1 MFHLMFSL
9 PWLIVATRFIAPL
22 PWPWWAKLSLAV
34 FLLFA
39 SQYHLFS
46 RFTSGSV
53 FAPEF
58 PRPLVIAFNLFFGAI
73 VLLAAMQVILDLL
86 GILIFAVT
94 WSFPVVPPE
103 VRYTMG
109 IAALLLASFGI
120 SQAIRVPKV
129 KRIEVEIPG
138 LAPDLDGYRMVQ
150 LTDMHISRLFTAAW
164 AMAVVE
170 KTNALNADLIV
181 ITGDLIDGSLDIRR
195 DDIAPLAG
203 LKARHGV
210 LTVPGNHEYFF
221 DVDRW
226 LAHFPELNMRI
237 LANDH
242 AVIERGEGRL
252 VIAGVTDL
260 SARFSGAVEPDLER
274 ALHGAPASA
283 PVILLD
289 HQPHMAQRAAK
300 RGVALQLSGH
310 THGGMVRGLDRLVAR
325 ANNGYVSG
333 FYQVG
338 DMKLYVSNGTGLWP
352 GFALRIGVPAEL
364 TEFTLRSAAQNPRQ
378 T

>member
-9 PWLIVATRFIAPL
+9 PWLIVASRFIAPL
-22 PWPWWAKLSLAV
+22 PWPWWVQLSLAV

-39 SQYHLFS
+39 SQYHMFS

-58 PRPLVIAFNLFFGAI
+58 PRPLVIGFNLFFGAI
-73 VLLAAMQVILDLL
+73 VLLAVMQVILDLIS
-86 GILIFAVT
+86 ILIFAVT
-94 WSFPVVPPE
+94 WSFPVVPAE

-109 IAALLLASFGI
+109 LAALLLASFGI
-120 SQAIRVPKV
+120 SQAIRVPPV
-129 KRIEVEIPG
+129 KKIEVAIPG
-138 LAPDLDGYRMVQ
+138 LAPEFDGYRMVQ
-150 LTDMHISRLFTAAW
+150 LTDLHISRLFTGRW
-164 AMAVVE
+164 ASAVVE
-170 KTNALNADLIV
+170 KTNSLDADLIV

-195 DDIAPLAG
+195 EDIVPLAG
-203 LKARHGV
+203 LKARDGV

-226 LAHFPELNMRI
+226 LKHFPVLNMRI
-237 LANDH
+237 LANEH

-260 SARFSGAVEPDLER
+260 SARSTGSLEPDLGA
-274 ALHGAPASA
+274 ALRNAPAGAPI
-283 PVILLD
+283 ILLD
-289 HQPHMAQRAAK
+289 HQPRLAQRAAEK
-300 RGVALQLSGH
+300 GVALQLSGH
-310 THGGMVRGLDRLVAR
+310 THGGMVRGLDQIVAR

-338 DMKLYVSNGTGLWP
+338 DMKLYVNNGTGLWP

-364 TEFTLRSAAQNPRQ
+364 TEFTLRRL
-378 T
+378 

>member
-9 PWLIVATRFIAPL
+9 PWLIVATRFIGPL
-22 PWPWWAKLSLAV
+22 PWPWWVKLLLAV

-73 VLLAAMQVILDLL
+73 VLLAAMQVLLDLVSL
-86 GILIFAVT
+86 LIFVFT
-94 WSFPVVPPE
+94 WSFPVVPPGI
-103 VRYTMG
+103 RYAMG
-109 IAALLLASFGI
+109 FVALALAIFGI

-129 KRIEVEIPG
+129 KRIEVMIPG
-138 LAPDLDGYRMVQ
+138 LSPDFDGYRMVQ
-150 LTDMHISRLFTAAW
+150 LTDMHISRLFTGAW
-164 AMAVVE
+164 ASAVVDQ
-170 KTNALNADLIV
+170 TNALDADLIV
-181 ITGDLIDGSLDIRR
+181 ITGDLIDGSLDMRR
-195 DDIAPLAG
+195 DDIAPLSG
-203 LKARHGV
+203 LNARDGV

-226 LAHFPELNMRI
+226 LEHFPSLNMRI
-237 LANDH
+237 LANEH
-242 AVIERGEGRL
+242 AVIERGAGRL

-260 SARFSGAVEPDLER
+260 SARFTGAVEPDLAR
-274 ALHGAPASA
+274 ALTGAPDQA

-289 HQPHMAQRAAK
+289 HQPRLAHRAAEM
-300 RGVALQLSGH
+300 GVALQLSGH
-310 THGGMVRGLDRLVAR
+310 THGGMVRGLDHIVAR
-325 ANNGYVSG
+325 ANNGFVSG

-338 DMKLYVSNGTGLWP
+338 DMKLYVNNGTGLWP

-364 TEFTLRSAAQNPRQ
+364 TEFTLRSAPGNAGKR
-378 T
+378 

>member
-9 PWLIVATRFIAPL
+9 PWLIVASRFIAPL
-22 PWPWWAKLSLAV
+22 PWPWWVKLLLAV

-73 VLLAAMQVILDLL
+73 VLLAAMQVVLDLVSL
-86 GILIFAVT
+86 VIFAVRWT
-94 WSFPVVPPE
+94 FPAVPPE

-109 IAALLLASFGI
+109 IAALALAGFGI
-120 SQAIRVPKV
+120 SQAIRVPAV
-129 KRIEVEIPG
+129 KRIEVTIPG
-138 LAPDLDGYRMVQ
+138 LAAELDGYRMVQ
-150 LTDMHISRLFTAAW
+150 LTDMHISRLFTGQW
-164 AMAVVE
+164 AHAVVE
-170 KTNALNADLIV
+170 KTNALDADLIV

-195 DDIAPLAG
+195 EDIAPLAG
-203 LKARHGV
+203 LRARDGV

-226 LAHFPELNMRI
+226 LGHFPSLNMRI
-237 LANDH
+237 LANEH
-242 AVIERGEGRL
+242 HVIERGEGRL

-260 SARFSGAVEPDLER
+260 SARFTGAVEPDLGR
-274 ALHGAPASA
+274 ALHGAPADA

-289 HQPHMAQRAAK
+289 HQPRMAERAAK

-310 THGGMVRGLDRLVAR
+310 THGGMVRGLDRIVAR

-338 DMKLYVSNGTGLWP
+338 GMQLYVNNGTGLWP

-364 TEFTLRSAAQNPRQ
+364 TEFTLRSAP
-378 T
+378 

>member
-9 PWLIVATRFIAPL
+9 PWLIVVSRFIAPL
-22 PWPWWAKLSLAV
+22 PWPLWVQLSLAV
-34 FLLFA
+34 FLLLA

-73 VLLAAMQVILDLL
+73 VLLAAMQVILDIVS
-86 GILIFAVT
+86 ILIFAVT

-109 IAALLLASFGI
+109 IAALFLASFGI
-120 SQAIRVPKV
+120 SQAIRVPKL
-129 KRIEVEIPG
+129 KRIEVQIPG

-150 LTDMHISRLFTAAW
+150 LTDMHISRLFTVAW
-164 AMAVVE
+164 ARALVE
-170 KTNALNADLIV
+170 KTNALDADLIV

-226 LAHFPELNMRI
+226 LAHFPSLNMRI
-237 LANDH
+237 LANEH

-260 SARFSGAVEPDLER
+260 SARFTGAVEPDLGR
-274 ALHGAPASA
+274 ALHGAPEGA

-289 HQPHMAQRAAK
+289 HQPRMAERAAK
-300 RGVALQLSGH
+300 RGIALQLSGH
-310 THGGMVRGLDRLVAR
+310 THGGMVRGLDRIVAR

-333 FYQVG
+333 FYRVG
-338 DMKLYVSNGTGLWP
+338 EMQLYVNNGTGLWP

-364 TEFTLRSAAQNPRQ
+364 TEFTLRSAAR
-378 T
+378 

>member
-9 PWLIVATRFIAPL
+9 PWLIVVSRFIAPL
-22 PWPWWAKLSLAV
+22 PWPWWVEVALAV

-73 VLLAAMQVILDLL
+73 VLLAAMQVILDILSL
-86 GILIFAVT
+86 LIFVVT
-94 WSFPVVPPE
+94 WSFPAVAPE
-103 VRYTMG
+103 VRYGMG
-109 IAALLLASFGI
+109 IAALALASFGI
-120 SQAIRVPKV
+120 SQAIRVPPV
-129 KRIEVEIPG
+129 KRIEVTIPG
-138 LAPDLDGYRMVQ
+138 LSPDLDGYRMVQ
-150 LTDMHISRLFTAAW
+150 LTDMHISRLFTERW
-164 AMAVVE
+164 ARAVVE
-170 KTNALNADLIV
+170 KTNALGADLIV

-195 DDIAPLAG
+195 EDIAPLAG
-203 LKARHGV
+203 LSARDGV

-221 DVDRW
+221 EVDRW
-226 LAHFPELNMRI
+226 LGHFPSLNMRI
-237 LANDH
+237 LANEH
-242 AVIERGEGRL
+242 AVIERGDGRL

-260 SARFSGAVEPDLER
+260 SARFTGAVEPDLGK
-274 ALHGAPASA
+274 ALRGAPADA
-283 PVILLD
+283 PIVLLD
-289 HQPHMAQRAAK
+289 HQPRLADRAASH
-300 RGVALQLSGH
+300 GVALQLSGH
-310 THGGMVRGLDRLVAR
+310 THGGMVRGLDHIVAR

-338 DMKLYVSNGTGLWP
+338 EMKLYVNNGTGLWP

-364 TEFTLRSAAQNPRQ
+364 TEFTLRRM
-378 T
+378 

>member
-9 PWLIVATRFIAPL
+9 PWLIVATRFIGPL
-22 PWPWWAKLSLAV
+22 PWPWWVKVLLAV

-73 VLLAAMQVILDLL
+73 VLLAAMQVVLDIVSL
-86 GILIFAVT
+86 LIFAVT
-94 WSFPVVPPE
+94 WSFPAVPPE
-103 VRYTMG
+103 VRYGMG
-109 IAALLLASFGI
+109 IAALALASFGI
-120 SQAIRVPKV
+120 SQAIRVPPV
-129 KRIEVEIPG
+129 KRIEVSIPG
-138 LAPDLDGYRMVQ
+138 LSPDLDGYRMVQ
-150 LTDMHISRLFTAAW
+150 LTDMHISRLFTGRW
-164 AMAVVE
+164 ASAVVE
-170 KTNALNADLIV
+170 KTNALDADLVV

-195 DDIAPLAG
+195 EDIAPLAG
-203 LKARHGV
+203 LSARDGV

-221 DVDRW
+221 EVDRW
-226 LAHFPELNMRI
+226 LGHFPSLNMRI
-237 LANDH
+237 LANAH
-242 AVIERGEGRL
+242 AVIERAEGRL

-260 SARFSGAVEPDLER
+260 SARFTGAVEPDLSK
-274 ALHGAPASA
+274 ALSGAPADA

-289 HQPHMAQRAAK
+289 HQPRLAERAASH
-300 RGVALQLSGH
+300 GVALQLSGH
-310 THGGMVRGLDRLVAR
+310 THGGMVRGLDQIVAR
-325 ANNGYVSG
+325 ANNGFVSG

-338 DMKLYVSNGTGLWP
+338 QMQLYVNNGTGLWP

-364 TEFTLRSAAQNPRQ
+364 TEFTLRAAPRI
-378 T
+378 

>member
-22 PWPWWAKLSLAV
+22 PWPWWVKLSLAV

-58 PRPLVIAFNLFFGAI
+58 PRPLVIGFNLFFGAI
-73 VLLAAMQVILDLL
+73 VLLAAMQVILDLIS
-86 GILIFAVT
+86 ILLFAVT
-94 WSFPVVPPE
+94 WSFPVVPPD
-103 VRYTMG
+103 VRYTIG
-109 IAALLLASFGI
+109 LAALLLARFGI
-120 SQAIRVPKV
+120 SQAIRVPQV
-129 KRIEVEIPG
+129 KRIEVGIPG
-138 LAPDLDGYRMVQ
+138 LSPDLDGYRMVQ

-164 AMAVVE
+164 ARAVVE
-170 KTNALNADLIV
+170 KTNALDADLIV

-195 DDIAPLAG
+195 EDIAPLAD

-221 DVDRW
+221 DVERW
-226 LAHFPELNMRI
+226 LAHFSELNMRV
-237 LANDH
+237 LANEH

-260 SARFSGAVEPDLER
+260 SARFAGAVEPDLER
-274 ALHGAPASA
+274 ALHGAPAAA

-338 DMKLYVSNGTGLWP
+338 EMKLYVNNGTGLWP

-364 TEFTLRSAAQNPRQ
+364 TLFTLRSAAQNPRQ
-378 T
+378 N

>member
-9 PWLIVATRFIAPL
+9 PWLIVVSRFIVPL
-22 PWPWWAKLSLAV
+22 PWPWWVEVALAV

-73 VLLAAMQVILDLL
+73 VLLAAMQVVLDIVS
-86 GILIFAVT
+86 ILIFAVT

-129 KRIEVEIPG
+129 KRIEVQVPG

-150 LTDMHISRLFTAAW
+150 LTDMHISRLFTGRW
-164 AMAVVE
+164 ASAVVE
-170 KTNALNADLIV
+170 KTNALDADLIV

-195 DDIAPLAG
+195 EDIAPLAG
-203 LKARHGV
+203 LSARDGV

-221 DVDRW
+221 EVDRW
-226 LAHFPELNMRI
+226 LDHFPSLNMRI
-237 LANDH
+237 LANEH

-260 SARFSGAVEPDLER
+260 SARFTGAVEPDLSK
-274 ALHGAPASA
+274 ALSGAPADA

-289 HQPHMAQRAAK
+289 HQPRLAERAASH
-300 RGVALQLSGH
+300 GVALQLSGH
-310 THGGMVRGLDRLVAR
+310 THGGMVRGLDQIVAR
-325 ANNGYVSG
+325 ANNGFVSG

-338 DMKLYVSNGTGLWP
+338 QMQLYVNNGTGLWP

-364 TEFTLRSAAQNPRQ
+364 TEFTLRAAPRI
-378 T
+378 

>member
-9 PWLIVATRFIAPL
+9 PWLIVASRFIAPL
-22 PWPWWAKLSLAV
+22 PWPWWVKLLLAV
-34 FLLFA
+34 FLLVA

-73 VLLAAMQVILDLL
+73 VLLAAMQVILDLVS
-86 GILIFAVT
+86 ILIFAVT
-94 WSFPVVPPE
+94 WSFPAVPPGI
-103 VRYTMG
+103 RYAMG
-109 IAALLLASFGI
+109 LVALALAIFGI
-120 SQAIRVPKV
+120 SQAIRVPPV
-129 KRIEVEIPG
+129 KRIEVQIPG
-138 LAPDLDGYRMVQ
+138 LSPDLDGYRMVQ
-150 LTDMHISRLFTAAW
+150 LTDMHISRLFTGTW
-164 AMAVVE
+164 ARGVVE
-170 KTNALNADLIV
+170 KTNGLDADLIV

-195 DDIAPLAG
+195 QDIAPLAG
-203 LKARHGV
+203 LSARDGV

-226 LAHFPELNMRI
+226 LKHFPSLNMRI
-237 LANDH
+237 LANEH

-260 SARFSGAVEPDLER
+260 SARFTGAVEPDLRE
-274 ALHGAPASA
+274 ALQGAPADA
-283 PVILLD
+283 PIILLD
-289 HQPHMAQRAAK
+289 HQPRMAERAAK
-300 RGVALQLSGH
+300 SGVALQLSGH
-310 THGGMVRGLDRLVAR
+310 THGGMVRGLDRIVAR

-333 FYQVG
+333 FYRVG
-338 DMKLYVSNGTGLWP
+338 EMQLYVNNGTGLWP

-364 TEFTLRSAAQNPRQ
+364 TEFTLRSAAGNAGGR
-378 T
+378 

>member
-22 PWPWWAKLSLAV
+22 PWPWWVKLSLAV

-46 RFTSGSV
+46 RFTSGPV

-58 PRPLVIAFNLFFGAI
+58 PRPLVIGFNLFFGAI
-73 VLLAAMQVILDLL
+73 VLLAAMQVILDLISIVL
-86 GILIFAVT
+86 FAVT
-94 WSFPVVPPE
+94 WSFPVVPPD
-103 VRYTMG
+103 VRYTIG
-109 IAALLLASFGI
+109 LAALLLAGFGI
-120 SQAIRVPKV
+120 SQAIRVPQV
-129 KRIEVEIPG
+129 KRIEVSIPG
-138 LAPDLDGYRMVQ
+138 LSPDLDGYRMVQ

-164 AMAVVE
+164 ARAVVE
-170 KTNALNADLIV
+170 KTNALDADLIV

-195 DDIAPLAG
+195 EDIAPLAD

-221 DVDRW
+221 DVERW
-226 LAHFPELNMRI
+226 LAHFSELNMRV
-237 LANDH
+237 LANEH

-260 SARFSGAVEPDLER
+260 SARFAGAVEPDLER
-274 ALHGAPASA
+274 ALHGAPAAA

-338 DMKLYVSNGTGLWP
+338 EMQLYVNNGTGLWP

-364 TEFTLRSAAQNPRQ
+364 TLFTLRSAAQNPRQ
-378 T
+378 N

>member
-9 PWLIVATRFIAPL
+9 PWLIVATRFIGPL
-22 PWPWWAKLSLAV
+22 PWPWWVKVLLAV

-73 VLLAAMQVILDLL
+73 VLLAAMQVVLDIVS
-86 GILIFAVT
+86 ILIFAVT

-109 IAALLLASFGI
+109 MAALLLASFGI

-129 KRIEVEIPG
+129 KRIEVQVPG

-150 LTDMHISRLFTAAW
+150 LTDMHISRLFTGRW
-164 AMAVVE
+164 ASAVVE
-170 KTNALNADLIV
+170 KTNALDADLVV

-195 DDIAPLAG
+195 EDIAPLAG
-203 LKARHGV
+203 LSARDGV

-221 DVDRW
+221 EVDRW
-226 LAHFPELNMRI
+226 LGHFPSLNMRI
-237 LANDH
+237 LANAH
-242 AVIERGEGRL
+242 AVIERGEGKL

-260 SARFSGAVEPDLER
+260 SARFTGAVEPDLGK
-274 ALHGAPASA
+274 ALSGAPADA

-289 HQPHMAQRAAK
+289 HQPRLAERAASH
-300 RGVALQLSGH
+300 GVALQLSGH
-310 THGGMVRGLDRLVAR
+310 THGGMVRGLDQIVAR
-325 ANNGYVSG
+325 ANNGFVSG

-338 DMKLYVSNGTGLWP
+338 QMQLYVNNGTGLWP

-364 TEFTLRSAAQNPRQ
+364 TEFTLRAVPRI
-378 T
+378 

>member
-9 PWLIVATRFIAPL
+9 PWLIVVSRFIVPL
-22 PWPWWAKLSLAV
+22 PWPWWVEVAVAV

-58 PRPLVIAFNLFFGAI
+58 PRPLVIGFNLFFGAI
-73 VLLAAMQVILDLL
+73 VLLAAMQVILDLVC
-86 GILIFAVT
+86 ILIFAVT

-103 VRYTMG
+103 VRYAMG

-120 SQAIRVPKV
+120 LQATRVPKV
-129 KRIEVEIPG
+129 KRIEVQIPG

-150 LTDMHISRLFTAAW
+150 LTDMHISRLFTVAW
-164 AMAVVE
+164 ARAVVE
-170 KTNALNADLIV
+170 KTNALDADLIV

-195 DDIAPLAG
+195 EDIAPLAG
-203 LKARHGV
+203 LKAQHGV

-226 LAHFPELNMRI
+226 LKHFPELNMRI
-237 LANDH
+237 LANEH
-242 AVIERGEGRL
+242 HVIERGEGRL

-260 SARFSGAVEPDLER
+260 SARFTGAVEPDLGR
-274 ALHGAPASA
+274 ALHGAPQDA

-289 HQPHMAQRAAK
+289 HQPRMAERAAK
-300 RGVALQLSGH
+300 HGVALQLSGH
-310 THGGMVRGLDRLVAR
+310 THGGMVRGLDRIVAR

-333 FYQVG
+333 FYRVG
-338 DMKLYVSNGTGLWP
+338 EMQLYVNNGTGLWP

-364 TEFTLRSAAQNPRQ
+364 TEFTLRSVPGNAGGR
-378 T
+378 

>member
-22 PWPWWAKLSLAV
+22 PWPWMVKLLLAA
-34 FLLFA
+34 FLLLA

-58 PRPLVIAFNLFFGAI
+58 PRPLVIGFNLFFGAI
-73 VLLAAMQVILDLL
+73 VLLAAMQVVLDLVS
-86 GILIFAVT
+86 ILILAVK
-94 WSFPVVPPE
+94 WSFPAVPAE

-109 IAALLLASFGI
+109 VAALVLASFGI
-120 SQAIRVPKV
+120 SQAIRVPPIK
-129 KRIEVEIPG
+129 KIEVAIPG
-138 LAPDLDGYRMVQ
+138 LAPEFDGYRMVQ
-150 LTDMHISRLFTAAW
+150 LTDLHISRLFTGRW
-164 AMAVVE
+164 ASAVVE
-170 KTNALNADLIV
+170 KTNALDADLIV

-195 DDIAPLAG
+195 EDVAPLSG
-203 LKARHGV
+203 LSARDGV

-221 DVDRW
+221 EVDRW
-226 LAHFPELNMRI
+226 LAHFPALNMRI
-237 LANDH
+237 LANEH

-260 SARFSGAVEPDLER
+260 SARSTGSLEPDLGA
-274 ALHGAPASA
+274 ALRDAPAGAPI
-283 PVILLD
+283 ILLD
-289 HQPHMAQRAAK
+289 HQPRMAERAAK

-310 THGGMVRGLDRLVAR
+310 THGGMVRGLDQIVAR

-333 FYQVG
+333 FYQIG
-338 DMKLYVSNGTGLWP
+338 EMKLYVNNGTGLWP

-364 TEFTLRSAAQNPRQ
+364 TEFTLRRM
-378 T
+378 

>member
-22 PWPWWAKLSLAV
+22 PWPLMVKVLLAA
-34 FLLFA
+34 FLLVA

-58 PRPLVIAFNLFFGAI
+58 PRPLVIGFNLFFGAI
-73 VLLAAMQVILDLL
+73 VLLAMMQVALDLVSL
-86 GILIFAVT
+86 LIFAVK
-94 WSFPVVPPE
+94 WSFPAVPPE

-109 IAALLLASFGI
+109 IAAVLLASFGI
-120 SQAIRVPKV
+120 SQAIRVPPLKQ
-129 KRIEVEIPG
+129 IEVVIPG
-138 LAPDLDGYRMVQ
+138 LAPEFDGYRMVQ
-150 LTDMHISRLFTAAW
+150 LTDMHISRLFTGSWAA
-164 AMAVVE
+164 AVVE
-170 KTNALNADLIV
+170 KTNALDADLIV

-195 DDIAPLAG
+195 EDIAPLGG
-203 LKARHGV
+203 LTARDGV

-221 DVDRW
+221 DIDRW
-226 LAHFPELNMRI
+226 LGHFPEINMRI

-242 AVIERGEGRL
+242 AVIERGEGQL
-252 VIAGVTDL
+252 VVAGVTDL
-260 SARFSGAVEPDLER
+260 SARFTGAVEPDLGK
-274 ALHGAPASA
+274 ALSGAPAKA

-289 HQPHMAQRAAK
+289 HQPRLAHRAAEQ
-300 RGVALQLSGH
+300 GVALQLSGH
-310 THGGMVRGLDRLVAR
+310 THGGMIRGLDQIVAR
-325 ANNGYVSG
+325 ANNGFVSG

-338 DMKLYVSNGTGLWP
+338 DMQLYVNNGTGLWP

-364 TEFTLRSAAQNPRQ
+364 TEFTLRAAPRM
-378 T
+378 

>member
-9 PWLIVATRFIAPL
+9 PWLIVATRFIGPL
-22 PWPWWAKLSLAV
+22 PWPWWVKVLLAV

-73 VLLAAMQVILDLL
+73 VLLAAMQVVLDIIS
-86 GILIFAVT
+86 ILIFAVT
-94 WSFPVVPPE
+94 WSFPVVPPG
-103 VRYTMG
+103 VRYAMG
-109 IAALLLASFGI
+109 LMALALAIFGI
-120 SQAIRVPKV
+120 SQAIRVPPI
-129 KRIEVEIPG
+129 KRIEVTIPG
-138 LAPDLDGYRMVQ
+138 LSPALDGYRMVQ
-150 LTDMHISRLFTAAW
+150 LTDMHISRLFTGDW
-164 AMAVVE
+164 ARAVVE
-170 KTNALNADLIV
+170 KTNGLEADLIV

-195 DDIAPLAG
+195 EDIAPLAG
-203 LKARHGV
+203 LRARDGV

-221 DVDRW
+221 EVDRW
-226 LAHFPELNMRI
+226 LGHFPSLNMRI

-260 SARFSGAVEPDLER
+260 SARFTGAVEPDLAR
-274 ALHGAPASA
+274 ALSGAPQDV

-289 HQPHMAQRAAK
+289 HQPRMAERAAK
-300 RGVALQLSGH
+300 HGVALQLSGH
-310 THGGMVRGLDRLVAR
+310 THGGMVRGLDRIVAR
-325 ANNGYVSG
+325 ANNGFVSG
-333 FYQVG
+333 FYRVG
-338 DMKLYVSNGTGLWP
+338 GMQLYVNNGTGLWP

-364 TEFTLRSAAQNPRQ
+364 TEFTLRSAASNAAIR
-378 T
+378 

>member
-9 PWLIVATRFIAPL
+9 PWLIVASRFIAPL
-22 PWPWWAKLSLAV
+22 PWPWWVKLLLAV

-73 VLLAAMQVILDLL
+73 VLLAAMQVILDLVS
-86 GILIFAVT
+86 ILIFAVT
-94 WSFPVVPPE
+94 WSFPAVPPGI
-103 VRYTMG
+103 RYAMG
-109 IAALLLASFGI
+109 LVALALAIFGI
-120 SQAIRVPKV
+120 SQAIRVPPV
-129 KRIEVEIPG
+129 KRIEVQIPG
-138 LAPDLDGYRMVQ
+138 LSSDLDGYRMVQ
-150 LTDMHISRLFTAAW
+150 LTDMHISRLFTGTW
-164 AMAVVE
+164 ARGVVE
-170 KTNALNADLIV
+170 KTNGLDADLIV

-195 DDIAPLAG
+195 QDIAPLAG
-203 LKARHGV
+203 LSARDGV

-226 LAHFPELNMRI
+226 LQHFPSLNMRI
-237 LANDH
+237 LANEH
-242 AVIERGEGRL
+242 VVIERGAGRL

-260 SARFSGAVEPDLER
+260 SARFTGAVEPDLRE
-274 ALHGAPASA
+274 ALQGAPADA

-289 HQPHMAQRAAK
+289 HQPRMAARAAK
-300 RGVALQLSGH
+300 HGVALQLSGH
-310 THGGMVRGLDRLVAR
+310 THGGMVRGLDRIVAR

-333 FYQVG
+333 FYRVG
-338 DMKLYVSNGTGLWP
+338 AMQLYVNNGTGLWP

-364 TEFTLRSAAQNPRQ
+364 TEFTLRSAAGNASGR
-378 T
+378 

>member
-9 PWLIVATRFIAPL
+9 PWLIVASRFIAPL
-22 PWPWWAKLSLAV
+22 PWPWWVQLSLAV

-73 VLLAAMQVILDLL
+73 VLLAAMQVVLDLIS
-86 GILIFAVT
+86 ILIFAIT

-120 SQAIRVPKV
+120 SQAIRVPKL
-129 KRIEVEIPG
+129 KRIEVQIPG

-150 LTDMHISRLFTAAW
+150 LTDMHISRLFTGRW
-164 AMAVVE
+164 ASAVVE
-170 KTNALNADLIV
+170 RTNALDADLIV

-195 DDIAPLAG
+195 EDIAPLAG

-237 LANDH
+237 LANEH
-242 AVIERGEGRL
+242 HVIERGDGRL

-260 SARFSGAVEPDLER
+260 SARFTGAVEPDLGR
-274 ALHGAPASA
+274 ALHGAPADA

-289 HQPHMAQRAAK
+289 HQPRMAERAAK
-300 RGVALQLSGH
+300 HGIALQLSGH
-310 THGGMVRGLDRLVAR
+310 THGGMVRGLDRIVAR

-333 FYQVG
+333 FYRVG
-338 DMKLYVSNGTGLWP
+338 EMQLYVNNGTGLWP

-364 TEFTLRSAAQNPRQ
+364 TEFTLRAVPG
-378 T
+378 

>member
-9 PWLIVATRFIAPL
+9 PWLIVVSRFIVPL
-22 PWPWWAKLSLAV
+22 PWPWWVEVALAV

-73 VLLAAMQVILDLL
+73 VLLAAMQVVLDIVS
-86 GILIFAVT
+86 ILIFAVT

-129 KRIEVEIPG
+129 KRIEVQVPG
-138 LAPDLDGYRMVQ
+138 LSPDLDGYRMVQ
-150 LTDMHISRLFTAAW
+150 LTDMHISRLFTGRW
-164 AMAVVE
+164 ANAVVE
-170 KTNALNADLIV
+170 KTNALDADLIV

-195 DDIAPLAG
+195 EDIAPLAG
-203 LKARHGV
+203 LSARDGV

-226 LAHFPELNMRI
+226 LGHFPSLNMRI
-237 LANDH
+237 LANEH
-242 AVIERGEGRL
+242 VVIERAEGRL

-260 SARFSGAVEPDLER
+260 SARFTGAVEPDLSK
-274 ALHGAPASA
+274 ALSGAPADA

-289 HQPHMAQRAAK
+289 HQPRLAERAASH
-300 RGVALQLSGH
+300 GVALQLSGH
-310 THGGMVRGLDRLVAR
+310 THGGMVRGLDQIVAR
-325 ANNGYVSG
+325 ANNGFVSG

-338 DMKLYVSNGTGLWP
+338 QMQLYVNNGTGLWP

-364 TEFTLRSAAQNPRQ
+364 TEFTLRAVPRI
-378 T
+378 

>member
-9 PWLIVATRFIAPL
+9 PWLIVASRFIAPL
-22 PWPWWAKLSLAV
+22 PWPWWVKLLLAV

-86 GILIFAVT
+86 SILIFAVT

-109 IAALLLASFGI
+109 LSALLLASFGI
-120 SQAIRVPKV
+120 SQAIRVPPI
-129 KRIEVEIPG
+129 KRIEIAIPG
-138 LAPDLDGYRMVQ
+138 LSPALDGYRMVQ
-150 LTDMHISRLFTAAW
+150 LTDLHISRLFTAGW
-164 AMAVVE
+164 ARAVVE
-170 KTNALNADLIV
+170 KTNALDADLIV

-195 DDIAPLAG
+195 EDIAPLAG
-203 LKARHGV
+203 LRARDGV

-226 LAHFPELNMRI
+226 LGHFPELNMRI
-237 LANDH
+237 LANEH
-242 AVIERGEGRL
+242 AVIQRGQGQL

-260 SARFSGAVEPDLER
+260 SARFTGAVEPDLDK
-274 ALHGAPASA
+274 ALRGAPPDA
-283 PVILLD
+283 PIILLD
-289 HQPHMAQRAAK
+289 HQPRLAHRAAQK
-300 RGVALQLSGH
+300 GVALQLSGH
-310 THGGMVRGLDRLVAR
+310 THGGMVRGLDRIVAR

-333 FYQVG
+333 FYKVG
-338 DMKLYVSNGTGLWP
+338 QMQLYVNNGTGLWP

-364 TEFTLRSAAQNPRQ
+364 TEFTLRSAR
-378 T
+378 

>member
-9 PWLIVATRFIAPL
+9 PWLIVASRFVGPL
-22 PWPWWAKLSLAV
+22 PWPWWVKILLAV

-73 VLLAAMQVILDLL
+73 VLLAAMQVILDLIS
-86 GILIFAVT
+86 ILIFAVT
-94 WSFPVVPPE
+94 WSFPAVPPG
-103 VRYTMG
+103 VRYAMG
-109 IAALLLASFGI
+109 VSALMLAVFGI
-120 SQAIRVPKV
+120 SQAIRVPPI
-129 KRIEVEIPG
+129 KRIEVTIPG
-138 LAPDLDGYRMVQ
+138 LSPALNGYRMVQ
-150 LTDMHISRLFTAAW
+150 LTDLHISRLFTADW
-164 AMAVVE
+164 ARAVVE
-170 KTNALNADLIV
+170 KTNGLDADLIV

-195 DDIAPLAG
+195 EDIGPLAG
-203 LKARHGV
+203 LRARDGV

-226 LAHFPELNMRI
+226 LAHFPALNMRI
-237 LANDH
+237 LANEH
-242 AVIERGEGRL
+242 AVIERGEGQL

-260 SARFSGAVEPDLER
+260 SARFTGAVEPDLDK
-274 ALHGAPASA
+274 ALRGAPMDA

-289 HQPHMAQRAAK
+289 HQPRLAPRAAQK
-300 RGVALQLSGH
+300 GVALQLSGH
-310 THGGMVRGLDRLVAR
+310 THGGMVRGLDRIVAR
-325 ANNGYVSG
+325 ANNGFVSG
-333 FYQVG
+333 FYDVG
-338 DMKLYVSNGTGLWP
+338 PMKLYVNNGTGLWP

-364 TEFTLRSAAQNPRQ
+364 TEFTLRAAP
-378 T
+378 